1 MAVKISIGI
10 KQNSQDVTNNTSNV
24 TANVTATWT
33 YGSYNKL
40 NKSGW
45 LTIDGT
51 KYDFTSPF
59 NTGQSTSGSTTLFT
73 KTVNVKHASDGTK
86 TLSCSASYTS
96 GVSSGTVTASAS
108 KVLTTIPRASTMAVK
123 SGTIALGTA
132 MTLLVTRKSTS
143 FTHTITYTCGSA
155 SGTICTK
162 STSESISFTPP
173 LSLAS
178 QNTTGTSVTL
188 KYTLTTYN
196 GSTSVGS
203 KTYSQT
209 VSIPASVKPTC
220 SISVS
225 DPTGYKNT
233 YGGYIQGLSKFQVT
247 VTGTPSYSSPIASY
261 STTANGSTYTSSS
274 FATDII
280 KNSGTLTINGTVKDK
295 RGRIGTGSATATVLA
310 YSTPKITNLSVGRC
324 KADGS
329 DDINGAYVKIKYS
342 CSISSLNTQ
351 NKLTSV
357 VKYKK
362 SKDSTYTSQTD
373 ISASSTDSYT
383 DRSIIIDAETGSSY
397 DIEVAVTD
405 NFGTISRATSVSS
418 AFAFMHFKG
427 TDSMGLGK
435 IAELD
440 GGLDIGF
447 KTRFA
452 TGLEFPVLN
461 PETDLNTLLTPNFYS
476 GANVS
481 TYNYGNCPLSSGTF
495 YLEVVAMGGEGQVR
509 QTITSCNKTHGVSF
523 ERIYYQ
529 GTWGEWKHATPA
541 PITISTAADTENLD
555 NYKNNGTY
563 SFAHRPLNSP
573 YSKPNGTLVVI
584 ATSDNTVKQI
594 WLNSGTLNSTDQE
607 TYSRTCINGTWGK
620 WSEYQMAPTSL
631 FSGTGSGLTS
641 GTITLNESAA
651 NFTYLEIYFTDNNDD
666 GCGYTKI
673 ISPNNKTIHL
683 SLIEPSNETVTYIRK
698 TKYTISGTKITPDTT
713 TAGYIKYTVGSNTA
727 ISTGTNYLRIINVMG
742 IR

>member
-162 STSESISFTPP
+162 SISESISFTPP

-247 VTGTPSYSSPIASY
+247 ITGTPSYSSPIASY

-274 FATDII
+274 FTTDII
-280 KNSGTLTINGTVKDK
+280 KNSGTMTINGTVKDK

-397 DIEVAVTD
+397 NIEVAVTD

-452 TGLEFPVLN
+452 NGLVFPVLN
-461 PETDLNTLLTPNFYS
+461 PETDLDTVLTPNFYA
-476 GANVS
+476 GENVS
-481 TYNYGNCPLSSGTF
+481 TYNYGNCPLTSGTF

-509 QTITSCNKTHGVSF
+509 QTIVTCNKTVGVTL

-529 GTWGEWKHATPA
+529 GTWGEWKPA
-541 PITISTAADTENLD
+541 ASAPLASNSSGGDLN
-555 NYKNNGTY
+555 NYINNGTY
-563 SFAHRPLNSP
+563 YF
-573 YSKPNGTLVVI
+573 YSDHTPANAPSGVVNGTLVVM
-584 ATSDNTVKQI
+584 ATSTTTLKQLWFRTGTVNTNDHQ
-594 WLNSGTLNSTDQE
+594 
-607 TYSRTCINGTWGK
+607 TYVRTCNGGN
-620 WSEYQMAPTSL
+620 WSNWHKFAMEGVVL
-631 FSGTGSGLTS
+631 FEGSATNPVFS
-641 GTITLNESAA
+641 DRVKNYS
-651 NFTYLEIYFTDNNDD
+651 FLEIYFSDNNNV
-666 GCGYTKI
+666 GCGYVKI
-673 ISPNNKTIHL
+673 SAPAEDQIIHL
-683 SLIEPSNETVTYIRK
+683 SLIEPTGDDGLTTYIRRTSYK
-698 TKYTISGTKITPDTT
+698 IALSSSTASKLMAQKMGYVKISSSSVTT
-713 TAGYIKYTVGSNTA
+713 LN
-727 ISTGTNYLRIINVMG
+727 GTNYIRITKVIG
-742 IR
+742 YR